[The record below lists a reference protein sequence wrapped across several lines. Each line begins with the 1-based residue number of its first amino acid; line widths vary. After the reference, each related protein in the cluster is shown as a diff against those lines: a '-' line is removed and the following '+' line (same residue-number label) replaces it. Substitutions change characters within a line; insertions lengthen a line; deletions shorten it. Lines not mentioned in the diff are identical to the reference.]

1 MNTFGH
7 LFRITTFGESHGPAV
22 GVVIDGCPPGL
33 RLNGDDFNRDLER
46 RKTGQSSIV
55 SARQEE
61 DRVEIISGVFEGK
74 TTGTPLT
81 LMVRNTDAKS
91 QHYDMLKNS
100 YRPSHADFTYDQKYG
115 FRDYRGGGRAS
126 ARETVARVMA
136 GVVAKKLLAEACGMQ
151 FTAYVKQVGE
161 LEAVIDPM
169 KVTFKQVEKSMV
181 RCPDVK
187 TSAMMVDLIKMVQK
201 KGDTVGGVVECVIKN
216 VPAGLGD
223 PVFDKLKATLS
234 HAMMSLPAT
243 MGFEMGSGFSSLGMR
258 GSEHNDEFTIQ
269 SESSKSKT
277 SNSKQ
282 IPMTKNQSSKLKI
295 ITKTNNSG
303 GIQGGVSN
311 GMPIVFRTVFKPVAT
326 IFQKQQTITRD
337 LKKTELQMIGR
348 HDPCVVPRA
357 VVIVEAMAAVVL
369 ADHWLRQQALD

>member
-258 GSEHNDEFTIQ
+258 GSEHNDVFTIQ